1 MIGRR
6 RSGVEVC
13 CLCSS
18 FRERET
24 AHCNEQYVAVVA
36 RGLPAGK
43 DGGRNLETVGMVT
56 RVEIHMTRMEMK
68 YLLRKRFKGQVLEME
83 KM

>member
-1 MIGRR
+1 MLPMQLLG
-6 RSGVEVC
+6 
-13 CLCSS
+13 
-18 FRERET
+18 
-24 AHCNEQYVAVVA
+24 NEKLHTVMNSTWQLLP